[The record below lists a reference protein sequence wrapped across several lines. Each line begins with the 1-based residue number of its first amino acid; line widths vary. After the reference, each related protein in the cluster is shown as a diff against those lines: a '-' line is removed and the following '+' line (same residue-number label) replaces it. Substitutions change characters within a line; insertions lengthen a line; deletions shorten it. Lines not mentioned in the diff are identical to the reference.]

1 MKKYII
7 LCGFLFTV
15 ASVFSQYEPEQQVLT
30 KEEQR
35 KLEKEHKTA
44 LKKAAEEEA
53 LKVTEWMLDQ
63 RRFVLEADYI
73 AGRSGTRYPVSSI
86 LNFVMVDSSEAVI
99 QIGSSSGIG
108 YNGVGGITAEG
119 SVTRYE
125 VEKKVGKKGTSYFVI
140 IHVLSAMGMYDVM
153 MSVSGSGNVDATV
166 RGNTRGMLRYSG
178 QLVPLK
184 ESRVYKG
191 RSY

>member
-1 MKKYII
+1 MKIYIL
-7 LCGFLFTV
+7 LCGLLFTV
-15 ASVFSQYEPEQQVLT
+15 TSVFSQYEPEQQVMT

-44 LKKAAEEEA
+44 MKIAAEEEA

-63 RRFVLEADYI
+63 HKFVLEADYI
-73 AGRSGTRYPVSSI
+73 SGRSGMRYPVSSI
-86 LNFVMVDSSEAVI
+86 LNFIMVDSTEAVI

-119 SVTRYE
+119 SLTQYE
-125 VEKKVGKKGTSYFVI
+125 VEKKVGKRGTSYFVKMY
-140 IHVLSAMGMYDVM
+140 VLSALGMYDVM
-153 MSVSGSGNVDATV
+153 MWVSGSGNVDATV
-166 RGNTRGMLRYSG
+166 RGNSRGVLRYSG
-178 QLVPLK
+178 RLVPLN